1 MGTMPSASEA
11 MALNAPTE
19 RSSELALLQV
29 GQTSWIWAATV
40 FPLLVFLMVTH
51 LPQRSDCWPK
61 LGHQAWSMA
70 TRGVESEL

>member
-1 MGTMPSASEA
+1 
-11 MALNAPTE
+11 
-19 RSSELALLQV
+19 LALLQV